1 MNNLKAL
8 IKSADD
14 QAGAI
19 RDKHCLLERFEKKAE
34 SLKLSSEGYNAIYF
48 SGERKAKFVELFES
62 FIKED
67 EAALAPLS
75 DKLNTI
81 SKLLGE

>member
-14 QAGAI
+14 QAEAI
-19 RDKHCLLERFEKKAE
+19 RQKHCLLERFNNRNEWLGISSDGYCKI
-34 SLKLSSEGYNAIYF
+34 KLN
-48 SGERKAKFVELFES
+48 GERKAKMVELFKS

-67 EAALAPLS
+67 EATLAPLS